1 MGGDGIMAWFNNQGI
16 PSASMNVAPEMR
28 PYFSGTNP
36 RYQDQIM
43 NQPPVNYQ
51 DYDEQASADLGSM
64 GIDQNINNAPK
75 YNWRGDTGVDAWE
88 SEHGTL
94 EGVDDYPG
102 IQQPRPYQDRIMNPN
117 LMNPNQGG
125 ITAAN
130 AAQGEGKGNFLEN
143 LMNNTFL
150 GKMAAMRNPLNK
162 KSGNYN
168 PALQGQIDYLQ
179 SVGGLGPTSEGYKI
193 RGGPLEGKNLVSG
206 FGTNDYDQMLADKQ
220 AWFEKR
226 MADEKGYSEGNYQ
239 KLLNEIK
246 RRNEL
251 ETAATAQGAAQSGG
265 WSAADVASSSKA
277 FDHMG
282 GGGPQGGGGW
292 SPAAGQMASGMGG
305 GSQQAKSGSQKAGGS
320 GRTDKGWGWAQGGRV
335 GYKTGVRVGI
345 LSVF

>member
-1 MGGDGIMAWFNNQGI
+1 MGGNGVMA
-16 PSASMNVAPEMR
+16 
-28 PYFSGTNP
+28 T
-36 RYQDQIM
+36 QDQILQAIEES
-43 NQPPVNYQ
+43 NQINQSPSFNFSNLFGGNNQAQDINYPNQLQNESFSDLSYQ
-51 DYDEQASADLGSM
+51 DM
-64 GIDQNINNAPK
+64 GGVHPPRSHSGLQSIMPHDVGNWRQNNAINYGSTYPQAPFQP
-75 YNWRGDTGVDAWE
+75 NMMDVGGTGQLP
-88 SEHGTL
+88 T
-94 EGVDDYPG
+94 
-102 IQQPRPYQDRIMNPN
+102 
-117 LMNPNQGG
+117 GG
-125 ITAAN
+125 ITQAN
-130 AAQGEGKGNFLEN
+130 AAQGKGNFLTN
-143 LMNNTFL
+143 LLDNTFL
-150 GKMAAMRNPLNK
+150 GKMAAMRNPLNER
-162 KSGNYN
+162 SGNYN

-282 GGGPQGGGGW
+282 GGGPQGSGGW

-335 GYKTGVRVGI
+335 GYKTGGRVGI